1 MAKQVINNGASA
13 GDGSGESLYDAFGKC
28 INNFD
33 ELYQFIVDLASAASG
48 DGASNVGVYDQAGNL
63 QASNVEAALAEI
75 FTKLADTAAGEG
87 AALVGIQDD
96 AGNFTALNVE
106 AALAEILSRLVDTA
120 TGEGASLVGIEDS
133 AGKFSAAV
141 NVEAALAEA
150 MDAAGSGALPA
161 GISESTI
168 IEFSENF
175 AERASLPTNSG
186 SVRLHSFS
194 DCLVEFGDSGVS
206 ADYGSI
212 YFPAGTEVFGVPSGA
227 THISVKSVGTP
238 GRLNVSGLSASYR
251 HELTTNAVLTYTAG
265 SNSVALPSGTKAR
278 LFAMTDCFIEFGS
291 ASVSATETSTFFE
304 AGTEIMKIPSGA
316 THLAVSRYLTNGALY
331 VSGAN

>member
-1 MAKQVINNGASA
+1 MAKQVINRGTSA
-13 GDGSGESLYDAFGKC
+13 GDGTGESLFDAYGKC

-33 ELYQFIVDLASAASG
+33 ELYQNWVDLAANTSG
-48 DGASNVGVYDQAGNL
+48 DGASKVGIANL
-63 QASNVEAALAEI
+63 SANFNSATDVEAALNEI
-75 FTKLADTAAGEG
+75 FTQLFSTA
-87 AALVGIQDD
+87 
-96 AGNFTALNVE
+96 N
-106 AALAEILSRLVDTA
+106 S
-120 TGEGASLVGIEDS
+120 EGASLVRIEDVAEQFTS
-133 AGKFSAAV
+133 AT
-141 NVEAALAEA
+141 VEGALAEA

-291 ASVSATETSTFFE
+291 SSVSATETSTFFE